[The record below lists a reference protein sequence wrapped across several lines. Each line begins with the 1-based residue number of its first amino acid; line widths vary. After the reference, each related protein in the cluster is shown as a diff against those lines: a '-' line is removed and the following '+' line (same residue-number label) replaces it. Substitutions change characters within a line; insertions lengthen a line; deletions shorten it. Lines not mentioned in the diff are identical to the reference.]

1 MKKYTL
7 TDEHRAQIP
16 AWRDRWIANA
26 MRTRPMDDT
35 DRAAMRVAIRGLYE
49 AAGLTPPPDHRIVF
63 VPSPFV
69 ARFAGGIAAAIWWR
83 RSHSSTAATHD
94 ATYAA
99 TTDATTEATRAAT
112 SAATSAATHAATH
125 DAIRAATRAATDV
138 ATHDATDEATY
149 AATYAATRAA
159 TDVATDEA
167 TDDATSAAT
176 SAATDVATDEATYA
190 ATDEATYAATHDA
203 TYAATR
209 AATDVATYAA
219 TTDATDEATYAA
231 ADAAT
236 TATTRA
242 ATYVATTD
250 ATDEATYAATDAIDD
265 DVHWWRVPH
274 MASIVAFARRVTGGE
289 LGVLCAQWAWRMSQG
304 GNQWSAWVAFLSF
317 FRHVAQLPLDY
328 SKWDHWERAA
338 IHGGLRIMHRDFCIV
353 SDFPET
359 LLVDAENRPHCD
371 TGPFCRW
378 RDGSALYAVHGVRV
392 PAWLVE
398 HPERLTADHITRES
412 NAEVRRVMLE
422 RYGAD
427 RYIRDIGAVALDAS
441 DFGTLY
447 QVPLGDDEPL
457 TMVRVT
463 NSTPEPD
470 GSYKDYWLR
479 VHPELRPMRRGEYV
493 GHAQA
498 MTALNAVASTFGL
511 TGREYVLS
519 FQS

>member
-99 TTDATTEATRAAT
+99 THDAT
-112 SAATSAATHAATH
+112 SAAIHAAIH
-125 DAIRAATRAATDV
+125 A
-138 ATHDATDEATY
+138 ATHDATDEATT
-149 AATYAATRAA
+149 A
-159 TDVATDEA
+159 
-167 TDDATSAAT
+167 
-176 SAATDVATDEATYA
+176 ATYA
-190 ATDEATYAATHDA
+190 ATDE
-203 TYAATR
+203 
-209 AATDVATYAA
+209 
-219 TTDATDEATYAA
+219 
-231 ADAAT
+231 
-236 TATTRA
+236 
-242 ATYVATTD
+242 
-250 ATDEATYAATDAIDD
+250 ATDAIDD

-328 SKWDHWERAA
+328 GKWDHWERAA

>member
-99 TTDATTEATRAAT
+99 THDATYA
-112 SAATSAATHAATH
+112 
-125 DAIRAATRAATDV
+125 AIRAAADV

-149 AATYAATRAA
+149 AATYAATDVA
-159 TDVATDEA
+159 THDATDEA
-167 TDDATSAAT
+167 TTA
-176 SAATDVATDEATYA
+176 ATYA
-190 ATDEATYAATHDA
+190 ATDE
-203 TYAATR
+203 
-209 AATDVATYAA
+209 
-219 TTDATDEATYAA
+219 
-231 ADAAT
+231 
-236 TATTRA
+236 
-242 ATYVATTD
+242 
-250 ATDEATYAATDAIDD
+250 ATDAIDD

>member
-125 DAIRAATRAATDV
+125 DAIRAAT
-138 ATHDATDEATY
+138 HD
-149 AATYAATRAA
+149 
-159 TDVATDEA
+159 
-167 TDDATSAAT
+167 
-176 SAATDVATDEATYA
+176 
-190 ATDEATYAATHDA
+190 ATYAATHDA
-203 TYAATR
+203 TYAAIR
-209 AATDVATYAA
+209 AAADVATH
-219 TTDATDEATYAA
+219 DATDEATT
-231 ADAAT
+231 AAT
-236 TATTRA
+236 HA
-242 ATYVATTD
+242 
-250 ATDEATYAATDAIDD
+250 ATDEATDAIDD

>member
-99 TTDATTEATRAAT
+99 
-112 SAATSAATHAATH
+112 
-125 DAIRAATRAATDV
+125 IRAAADV
-138 ATHDATDEATY
+138 ATHDATDEATT
-149 AATYAATRAA
+149 A
-159 TDVATDEA
+159 
-167 TDDATSAAT
+167 
-176 SAATDVATDEATYA
+176 ATYA
-190 ATDEATYAATHDA
+190 ATDE
-203 TYAATR
+203 
-209 AATDVATYAA
+209 
-219 TTDATDEATYAA
+219 
-231 ADAAT
+231 
-236 TATTRA
+236 
-242 ATYVATTD
+242 
-250 ATDEATYAATDAIDD
+250 ATDAIDD

>member
-99 TTDATTEATRAAT
+99 TSDATTEATRDAT
-112 SAATSAATHAATH
+112 SAATSAATH
-125 DAIRAATRAATDV
+125 DAIRAAT
-138 ATHDATDEATY
+138 HD
-149 AATYAATRAA
+149 
-159 TDVATDEA
+159 
-167 TDDATSAAT
+167 
-176 SAATDVATDEATYA
+176 
-190 ATDEATYAATHDA
+190 ATYAATHDA
-203 TYAATR
+203 TYAAIR
-209 AATDVATYAA
+209 AAADVATH
-219 TTDATDEATYAA
+219 DATDEAT
-231 ADAAT
+231 T
-236 TATTRA
+236 A
-242 ATYVATTD
+242 ATYA
-250 ATDEATYAATDAIDD
+250 ATDEATDAIDD